1 VYLQG
6 ADFGAQAR
14 KAIEQKLRKGQ
25 SVEEIEWRLK
35 HPGQDY
41 NPAAIAAAQQAPPK
55 PKEAPKQQQ
64 KQQQQPK
71 QEQQQQQKV
80 QEQPPPPPPPKAAAP
95 PAPVEVGQSMV
106 QQKRDP
112 LKLIK
117 VGVGA
122 VPALNCVCTHQA
134 QHSWPAHRKAPAS
147 LHTP

>member
-1 VYLQG
+1 MLLPFIVVLYLQG

-41 NPAAIAAAQQAPPK
+41 NPAAVAAAAPPPP
-55 PKEAPKQQQ
+55 PKQKEQPKQQQ
-64 KQQQQPK
+64 KV
-71 QEQQQQQKV
+71 QEQQQQKV
-80 QEQPPPPPPPKAAAP
+80 QEQPPPPPAPKAAAA
-95 PAPVEVGQSMV
+95 PAPVEVGESMV

-117 VGVGA
+117 VGGG
-122 VPALNCVCTHQA
+122 CCT
-134 QHSWPAHRKAPAS
+134 
-147 LHTP
+147 